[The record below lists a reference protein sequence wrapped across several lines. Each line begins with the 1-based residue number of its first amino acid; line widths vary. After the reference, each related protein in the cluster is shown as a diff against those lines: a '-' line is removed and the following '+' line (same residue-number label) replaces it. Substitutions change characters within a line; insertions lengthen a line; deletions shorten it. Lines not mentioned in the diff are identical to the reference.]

1 MSAIPKLKFSI
12 EEYIEFDKSSESRWE
27 YFDGEVF
34 DMAGGSLEH
43 NQIVSN
49 LVVALGGK
57 LVDQDCR
64 VLPSDMRVKVPKA
77 LPYRYPDVTVVC
89 GRPGIENLQGQVM
102 LLNPILLIEVLSS
115 STEGYD
121 HGQKFIAYQSIPSF
135 REYLLVA
142 QDRPHVT
149 HYFRLDDGSW
159 LRNDIEGM
167 QSSVKLISLNCELS
181 FAEIY
186 RLIEF
191 LSDGSRPFAS
201 V

>member
-1 MSAIPKLKFSI
+1 MSAVPKLKFSI

-57 LVDQDCR
+57 LADRDCR

-142 QDRPHVT
+142 QDRPLVT
-149 HYFRLDDGSW
+149 HYSRLEDGSW

-167 QSSVKLISLNCELS
+167 QSSVKLVSLNSELL

-191 LSDGSRPFAS
+191 HSGGFRPFSS